1 METMKNEKSAPLP
14 TLGDLKIS
22 TVAELR
28 EIFEQTFHVS
38 LQQRVSL
45 DFIKGN
51 LAWYIQAREHHK
63 DPIKLRDKLVKQVTS
78 AKPKQKLP
86 YQSGTRLVREWQGDT
101 YEVTIMDKGFHF
113 KGRQYKS
120 LTAIA
125 YEITGTKWSGPRF
138 FGLKEK

>member
-14 TLGDLKIS
+14 TLDDLKIS

-63 DPIKLRDKLVKQVTS
+63 DPIKLREKLVKQVTN
-78 AKPKQKLP
+78 AKPKQTLP
-86 YQSGTRLVREWQGDT
+86 YQLGTRLVREWQGDT

-125 YEITGTKWSGPRF
+125 HKITGTKWSGPRF